1 MRRVRNYLAGALI
14 VILTATWALN
24 SLVHALISLWPLL
37 LAGVIV
43 TTFILTLMKRM
54 FW

>member
-1 MRRVRNYLAGALI
+1 VRRVRSYFVGALI
-14 VILTATWALN
+14 VVLALAWALN

-37 LAGVIV
+37 LVAVIV